1 MGLINFTIGCFLG
14 FIIWSIS
21 PIVTGEIEPWD
32 AQGTAIY
39 YYPLTLFLSGFLGSL
54 FYPKSFK
61 ATAYGVFVGQVLFL
75 LSLGLAP
82 LFLVGIIQLAFC
94 SLIALLGGWLAWQVQ
109 KYLNRKKSRKDKSS
123 ALESRN

>member
-1 MGLINFTIGCFLG
+1 MMDYKKMGLINFIIGSFLG

-32 AQGTAIY
+32 AQGTASY
-39 YYPLTLFLSGFLGSL
+39 YYPLALFLSGFLGSL

-82 LFLVGIIQLAFC
+82 LFLIGVMDVAIL
-94 SLIALLGGWLAWQVQ
+94 SLIALLGGWLARLLR
-109 KYLNRKKSRKDKSS
+109 YSR
-123 ALESRN
+123 